1 MNCPPPIDP
10 KSCAW
15 ARSFRG
21 LAASWLRVGVEKRLG
36 GIVAWQAAN
45 CITKEKNFSNRGV
58 RAENRQVEGMEGVR
72 GSAAG
77 MEVSEARVV
86 AKPVEKPQR
95 SMNEKLATHSMRWKV
110 R

>member
-1 MNCPPPIDP
+1 
-10 KSCAW
+10 
-15 ARSFRG
+15 
-21 LAASWLRVGVEKRLG
+21 
-36 GIVAWQAAN
+36 
-45 CITKEKNFSNRGV
+45 
-58 RAENRQVEGMEGVR
+58 VEGMEGVR